1 MEQASGMAAM
11 AYETL
16 KNMILSQQ
24 IKPGEHIPEIKLANQ
39 LGISRT
45 PMREAIK
52 RLAADGI
59 VTMYPN
65 RYAEVTVF
73 REGWLQEVGII
84 RLALDTV
91 AAHLSIHY
99 GSNYDFSIMVRYN
112 EACRQAAKDGNM
124 AERIK
129 MNCMFHLELSR
140 ISKNEELYKMQEKLY
155 MKLEFVQACNYSY
168 VNPETEQYRQHKE
181 MIEALYA
188 RDEKRLVDLLTAH
201 DSNFHRLG
209 DNPAFM
215 GAMTSLFAPVPNAN
229 PIRQD

>member
-52 RLAADGI
+52 RLAADVI

-73 REGWLQEVGII
+73 REGWLQEAGII

-99 GSNYDFSIMVRYN
+99 GSNYDFSIMDRYN

>member
-11 AYETL
+11 AYEAL

-24 IKPGEHIPEIKLANQ
+24 IRPGEHIPEIKLANQ

-91 AAHLSIHY
+91 AAHLSILY
-99 GSNYDFSIMVRYN
+99 GSNYDFSIMARYN
-112 EACRQAAKDGNM
+112 EACRQAAKEGNM

-168 VNPETEQYRQHKE
+168 VNPETEQYRQHNE

-209 DNPAFM
+209 DSPAFM
-215 GAMTSLFAPVPNAN
+215 GAMTSLFAPVPNAS
-229 PIRQD
+229 PASQD

>member
-1 MEQASGMAAM
+1 MEQTSVMAVM

-24 IKPGEHIPEIKLANQ
+24 IKAGEHIPEIKLANQ

-73 REGWLQEVGII
+73 KEGWLQEVGII

-91 AAHLSIHY
+91 AAHLSILY
-99 GSNYDFSIMVRYN
+99 GSNYDFSIMAQYN
-112 EACRQAAKDGNM
+112 EACHRAAKDGNI

-155 MKLEFVQACNYSY
+155 MKLEFVQACNYNY
-168 VNPETEQYRQHKE
+168 VNPEKEQYRQHNE

-209 DNPAFM
+209 ESPAFM
-215 GAMTSLFAPVPNAN
+215 GSVTSMFAPIPSA
-229 PIRQD
+229 PAIERK

>member
-1 MEQASGMAAM
+1 MEQTSGMAVM

-24 IKPGEHIPEIKLANQ
+24 IKAGEHIPEIKLANQ

-73 REGWLQEVGII
+73 KEGWLQEVGII

-91 AAHLSIHY
+91 AAHLSILY
-99 GSNYDFSIMVRYN
+99 GSNYDFSIMAQYN
-112 EACRQAAKDGNM
+112 EACHRAAKDGNI

-140 ISKNEELYKMQEKLY
+140 ISKNEELYKMQ
-155 MKLEFVQACNYSY
+155 
-168 VNPETEQYRQHKE
+168 
-181 MIEALYA
+181 
-188 RDEKRLVDLLTAH
+188 
-201 DSNFHRLG
+201 
-209 DNPAFM
+209 
-215 GAMTSLFAPVPNAN
+215 
-229 PIRQD
+229 

>member
-91 AAHLSIHY
+91 AAHLAIHY
-99 GSNYDFSIMVRYN
+99 GSNYDFSIMDRYN

>member
-1 MEQASGMAAM
+1 MQEHGMASQ
-11 AYETL
+11 AYEEL
-16 KNMILSQQ
+16 KNMILSQR

-73 REGWLQEVGII
+73 PPEWLQEIGIV

-91 AAHLSIHY
+91 AAHLSILY
-99 GSNYDFSIMVRYN
+99 GSNYDFSIMAQYN
-112 EACRQAAKDGNM
+112 EACREAAKAGSM

-140 ISKNEELYKMQEKLY
+140 ISKNDELYKMQQKLY

-168 VNPETEQYRQHKE
+168 VSPEKEQYRQHSE

-188 RDEKRLVDLLTAH
+188 RDEERMVALLTEH
-201 DSNFHRLG
+201 DINFHKLKQS
-209 DNPAFM
+209 PAFM
-215 GAMTSLFAPVPNAN
+215 DSVRGRFAPVPRA
-229 PIRQD
+229 PISEE

>member
-1 MEQASGMAAM
+1 M

-99 GSNYDFSIMVRYN
+99 GSNYDFSIMDRYN

-229 PIRQD
+229 PIRQE

>member
-99 GSNYDFSIMVRYN
+99 GSNYDFSIMDRYN
-112 EACRQAAKDGNM
+112 EACRQAAKDGHM

-215 GAMTSLFAPVPNAN
+215 GAMTRLFAPVPNAN

>member
-73 REGWLQEVGII
+73 REGWLQ
-84 RLALDTV
+84 
-91 AAHLSIHY
+91 
-99 GSNYDFSIMVRYN
+99 
-112 EACRQAAKDGNM
+112 
-124 AERIK
+124 
-129 MNCMFHLELSR
+129 
-140 ISKNEELYKMQEKLY
+140 
-155 MKLEFVQACNYSY
+155 
-168 VNPETEQYRQHKE
+168 
-181 MIEALYA
+181 
-188 RDEKRLVDLLTAH
+188 
-201 DSNFHRLG
+201 
-209 DNPAFM
+209 
-215 GAMTSLFAPVPNAN
+215 
-229 PIRQD
+229 

>member
-99 GSNYDFSIMVRYN
+99 GSNYDFSIMDRYN

>member
-1 MEQASGMAAM
+1 MEQASGMANM

-24 IKPGEHIPEIKLANQ
+24 IKPGERIPEIKLANQ

-52 RLAADGI
+52 RLASDGI

-73 REGWLQEVGII
+73 EPNWLQEVGII

-91 AAHLSIHY
+91 AAHLSILH
-99 GSNYDFSIMVRYN
+99 GSNYDFSIMEQYN
-112 EACRQAAKDGNM
+112 EACYKAALEGNV

-140 ISKNEELYKMQEKLY
+140 ISKNEELFKIQEKLY
-155 MKLEFVQACNYSY
+155 LKLEYVQACHYSY
-168 VNPETEQYRQHKE
+168 VNPREEQYRQHKE
-181 MIEALYA
+181 MIKALYD
-188 RDEKRLVDLLTAH
+188 RDEKRFVELITSH
-201 DSNFHRLG
+201 DRNFHKLEES
-209 DNPAFM
+209 PAYLNAIT
-215 GAMTSLFAPVPNAN
+215 GVFAPIPKA
-229 PIRQD
+229 

>member
-1 MEQASGMAAM
+1 MDQASGMAAM

-99 GSNYDFSIMVRYN
+99 GSNYDFSIMDRYN

>member
-1 MEQASGMAAM
+1 MEQEQGVATR
-11 AYETL
+11 AYEEL
-16 KNMILSQQ
+16 KNLILSQHL
-24 IKPGEHIPEIKLANQ
+24 KPGDHIPEIKLAAQ

-73 REGWLQEVGII
+73 QPEWLQEIGII
-84 RLALDTV
+84 RLSLDTV
-91 AAHLSIHY
+91 AAHLSILY
-99 GSNYDFSIMVRYN
+99 GSNYDFSIMAEYN
-112 EACRQAAKDGNM
+112 ERCHRAAQEGNM

-140 ISKNEELYKMQEKLY
+140 ISKNEELYKIQQNLY
-155 MKLEFVQACNYSY
+155 MKLEFAQACNYNF
-168 VNPETEQYRQHKE
+168 VNPEPEQYRQHNE
-181 MIEALYA
+181 MIRALFD

-201 DSNFHRLG
+201 DSNFHKLEQS
-209 DNPAFM
+209 PAFINSI
-215 GAMTSLFAPVPNAN
+215 TSQFAPVPLGKS
-229 PIRQD
+229 RE

>member
-91 AAHLSIHY
+91 AAHLASHY
-99 GSNYDFSIMVRYN
+99 GSNYDFSIMDRYN

>member
-99 GSNYDFSIMVRYN
+99 GSNYDFSIMDR
-112 EACRQAAKDGNM
+112 
-124 AERIK
+124 
-129 MNCMFHLELSR
+129 
-140 ISKNEELYKMQEKLY
+140 
-155 MKLEFVQACNYSY
+155 
-168 VNPETEQYRQHKE
+168 
-181 MIEALYA
+181 
-188 RDEKRLVDLLTAH
+188 
-201 DSNFHRLG
+201 
-209 DNPAFM
+209 
-215 GAMTSLFAPVPNAN
+215 
-229 PIRQD
+229 